1 MANSLSFL
9 ERLQQPGPLLA
20 DGAMG
25 TMLNQLGVKPGVCY
39 DAINLSDPRLVSS
52 VHERYLS
59 AGAEI
64 IETNTFGS
72 NAIKLSEYN
81 LQDQVVAINEA
92 AVEIAQ
98 NAVRASY
105 RDNVYIAGALG
116 PLGVH
121 IAPLG
126 RISSEEATRLFRQ
139 QLATLIHAGV
149 DLVLLETFTDLK
161 QLKIAIE
168 TAKSIKPGIPVVA
181 SMTFTRDN
189 RTMLGDT
196 PATVGRQL
204 VETEADVIG
213 VNCSGGPTQ
222 LRNIL
227 RQIREAVPDAHLLV
241 MPNAGWPEM
250 HNGRLSYPAAP
261 DYFADFALS
270 FEALGAKIIGGC
282 CGTTPD
288 HIKAMRQALDDDTQ
302 PHAVIDITAPATVG
316 DPDVEAE
323 PPSALAT
330 RLANGEFVVTVEM
343 APPRGSAPEKV
354 IAAAEMLKR
363 AGATNINVSDS
374 PMARM
379 RMSPWAVAYLIQQ
392 QVGLE
397 AVLHFPTRGRNLL
410 RVQGDLLAA
419 HAMGIRNI
427 FVVMGDPTH
436 IGDYPDA
443 SNTHDIVPSGLVRLI
458 KQQLNTGI
466 DGAGN
471 TINKPTNFLVGS
483 ALNLNRP
490 ELDKEVD
497 LLKKKIDAGADFA
510 LTQPIYS
517 PHLAERFI
525 TRYEELYGPLNLPII
540 VGLLPIYNA
549 KHGNFLHNEVPGIN
563 IPDVILD
570 RVASADED
578 EQSDIGVKVAQELL
592 LDLKDIVQG
601 VYLMPPFAR
610 YNMAAD
616 VMDVLAVPVS

>member
-1 MANSLSFL
+1 MTNTLAFL
-9 ERLQQPGPLLA
+9 ERLQQGPILG

-52 VHERYLS
+52 IHERYLS
-59 AGAEI
+59 AGAEL
-64 IETNTFGS
+64 IETNTFGA
-72 NAIKLSEYN
+72 NAHKLKAYN
-81 LQDQVVAINEA
+81 LQDSVVAINET

-116 PLGVH
+116 PLGAH

-126 RISSEEATRLFRQ
+126 RITSTEATRLFRQ

-149 DLVLLETFTDLK
+149 DLILLETFTDLK
-161 QLKIAIE
+161 QMRIAID
-168 TAKSIKPGIPVVA
+168 TARSIKSNVPIIA

-189 RTMLGDT
+189 RTLLGDT
-196 PATVGRQL
+196 PATVGLQL
-204 VETEADVIG
+204 AETDADVIG

-227 RQIREAVPDAHLLV
+227 RQIRAAVPDARLMV

-250 HNGRLSYPAAP
+250 QNGRLAYPAAP
-261 DYFADFALS
+261 DYFAEFALS
-270 FEALGAKIIGGC
+270 FEAIGANIIGGC

-288 HIKAMRQALDDDTQ
+288 HIQAMRQALDDDTRA
-302 PHAVIDITAPATVG
+302 HDVIIIET
-316 DPDVEAE
+316 PDTPGESETDTE
-323 PPSALAT
+323 PPGALAQ
-330 RLANGEFVVTVEM
+330 RLAQGQFVVTVEM

-354 IAAAEMLKR
+354 IAAAEMLKS

-392 QVGLE
+392 RVELE
-397 AVLHFPTRGRNLL
+397 TILHFPTRGRNLL

-443 SNTHDIVPSGLVRLI
+443 FNSHDIVPSGLVRLI

-471 TINKPTNFLVGS
+471 NINKPTNFLVGS

-510 LTQPIYS
+510 LTQPIYD
-517 PHLAERFI
+517 PRLAERFI
-525 TRYEELYGPLNLPII
+525 KRYEEMHGTLLLPII
-540 VGLLPIYNA
+540 VGLLPIYNL
-549 KHGNFLHNEVPGIN
+549 KHANFLHNEVPGID
-563 IPDVILD
+563 IPESIRE
-570 RVASADED
+570 RVSVADDDAQSAV
-578 EQSDIGVKVAQELL
+578 GVSVAQELL

-601 VYLMPPFAR
+601 VYVMPPFSR

-616 VMDVLAVPVS
+616 VIDVLAVPVA